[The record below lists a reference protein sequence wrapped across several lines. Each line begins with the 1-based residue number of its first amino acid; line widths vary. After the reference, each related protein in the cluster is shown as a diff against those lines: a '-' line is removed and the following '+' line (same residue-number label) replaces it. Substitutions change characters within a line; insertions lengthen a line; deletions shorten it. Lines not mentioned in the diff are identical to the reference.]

1 MSAFRPGN
9 MRGPRE
15 MTPLLLLLLL
25 TSLAG
30 TVLCDEVEEDVAEEA
45 PPEEAGSEDA
55 PPEEPPPEEAPPEEA
70 PSEEAPPEEAGTED
84 LETTTPHDTGTT
96 EPPPVSDDTSSSLE
110 ESPSTT
116 VEEYIEGGHGSGDD
130 KIEFNK
136 NYEVGA
142 APGDM
147 DSVSDPTS
155 LPGAG
160 EIDPTMILIPVGL
173 VVVIIAMIVCGIMV
187 NRRWNQKMRAT
198 DQRKDSYLD
207 GCSTDK
213 VPMPMFEEDV
223 PSVLELEME
232 ELDQWMSK
240 DGEAAK
246 DSEHA

>member
-116 VEEYIEGGHGSGDD
+116 
-130 KIEFNK
+130 
-136 NYEVGA
+136 A